1 MFNNDSAMVWDFFS
15 IDSKNFPDE
24 KPMKK
29 EINMQ
34 TSVKDEIIV
43 LSFWNIFI
51 NPAFRPIIKSNV
63 KQTEKMGLIIK

>member
-1 MFNNDSAMVWDFFS
+1 MISDFFS

-34 TSVKDEIIV
+34 TSVNDELIV
-43 LSFWNIFI
+43 LSFWKIFI

-63 KQTEKMGLIIK
+63 KQTEKIGLITK